1 MEIDERVRFLKTVSV
16 FEETPDDLLRMIAEN
31 LTEMDAVA
39 GEDIVLKGSM
49 GDSMYFIT
57 QGVVDVHDGD
67 HVFTQLGAGG
77 FFGKYYLI
85 DQKERSAT
93 VTAAEPCHLLSLRHD
108 LFYKLT
114 DGENTIVTGILRSL
128 VARLREMNQAEEQLA
143 AKNREIEKQKEE
155 LERQRHE
162 LSELNATKDKFFS
175 IIAHD
180 LRSPITTLVSLSDI
194 IRTEL
199 DYLTPEQKSDVLSSL
214 YDLSKN
220 YLKLLDNLLQWSRM
234 QTGRLDAEPVTFNLV
249 EMITDVITIY
259 RTTAVEKQVSLDWN
273 PEGPVFVFA
282 DMNMARTILRNL
294 ISNALKYSFPMGSV
308 TVQVDGGDSLATVTV
323 RDNGMGMVPDMV
335 DRLFHI
341 DQTFS
346 TKGTANEK
354 GTGLGL
360 ILCKEFVEKNGGN
373 LKVESESGKG
383 SSFSFT
389 LPVTK

>member
-1 MEIDERVRFLKTVSV
+1 
-16 FEETPDDLLRMIAEN
+16 
-31 LTEMDAVA
+31 
-39 GEDIVLKGSM
+39 
-49 GDSMYFIT
+49 
-57 QGVVDVHDGD
+57 
-67 HVFTQLGAGG
+67 
-77 FFGKYYLI
+77 
-85 DQKERSAT
+85 
-93 VTAAEPCHLLSLRHD
+93 
-108 LFYKLT
+108 
-114 DGENTIVTGILRSL
+114 
-128 VARLREMNQAEEQLA
+128 MNMAEEQLA

-199 DYLTPEQKSDVLSSL
+199 DYLTPEQKTDVLSSL

-234 QTGRLDAEPVTFNLV
+234 QTGRLDAEPVPFNLV

-259 RTTAVEKQVSLDWN
+259 HTTATEKQISLDWN
-273 PEGPVFVFA
+273 PEGPVFVLA
-282 DMNMARTILRNL
+282 DMNMVRTILRNL
-294 ISNALKYSFPMGSV
+294 ISNALKYSFPMGAV
-308 TVQVDGGDSLATVTV
+308 VVHVDRGDSLATVTV
-323 RDNGMGMVPDMV
+323 RDNGTGMVPDMV

-360 ILCKEFVEKNGGN
+360 ILCKEFAEKNGGN

-389 LPVTK
+389 LPLTQ